1 QYPHFEHKIKQKIK
15 EVEAVDSLLVSLV
28 QISENEFEITSADKD
43 LIGQK
48 IGNFEITEMIGR
60 GGMGVVYLAR
70 DTKLD
75 RSVAVKSMPA
85 ELHSS
90 STAQARFKREA
101 KLLASLNHPNIAV
114 IYEIIE
120 QQVGA
125 SYLVLEYVPGQT
137 LAQRINNKPLKLEE
151 ALSIGQQSAEA
162 VSAAHDKGV
171 IHRDLKP
178 GNIKITPDGR
188 VKVLDFGLAKTS
200 GSEGIPVEATVTQP
214 GRVIGTP
221 AYMSPEQACG
231 KSADKR
237 SDIWSFGCLMYE
249 MLTGHLPFKG
259 ETTTEILAR
268 IIEREPD
275 WELLQEDTPSNIRVL
290 LRRCLEKN
298 PNRRLQHI
306 GDVAIEIS
314 ETLNMPLTTPPVTTP
329 SSTSLKPQI
338 TTRHKLRTAA
348 IIVAAAFMIVLAVI
362 AVQFVSKKEV
372 QPSLKEIRLVV
383 LPFENLGSTEDEYFA
398 DGISEEIISRLS
410 AIHTLGVISR
420 TSAIKYKNSNKDIK
434 EIGEELDV
442 EYVLE
447 GTVRWE
453 RPSEGPSRVRV
464 TPQLIRVSDDTH
476 LWSERYDA
484 VLANIFQV
492 QTDMAEQVVQALDI
506 TLLEPERQALASRP
520 TENMEAYDCYLRG
533 NEYRWTGAFHKKNLR
548 IAIQMYEKAVEL
560 DPTFALAYAQLSRAH
575 LSTYWRYYDRSEE
588 REGRLARAKEAVDK
602 ALQLNPNLAE
612 VRMALG
618 HYYYQGLL
626 DYDRALE
633 QFAIARKSQPNSSD
647 ILSWIGYI
655 QRRQGNFEQ
664 ALANIKKASELDPLR
679 GFGLGETYALL
690 RMYPQ
695 AEQSLERTLRL
706 HPDDT
711 GGYNNKAW
719 LYVRWQGSTEK
730 ARAVLAEALQNI
742 RSEEST
748 PIVDSLVTLDVF
760 DGNYQEALDR
770 LSLTSEDT
778 DNQDNL
784 IPTAL
789 RCAPIYGYMDH
800 KELAKKYYDES
811 RSILESKIQQRP
823 EDARFH
829 SSLGIAYAGLGRK
842 EDAIRE
848 GKLGVNLLPVTKDA
862 WAGLYRVED
871 LARIYVMAGE
881 FDKAIDQLEF
891 LLSRPG
897 VLSIPLLQLDP
908 AWDPLRDHPR
918 FQKLIKQGK

>member
-1 QYPHFEHKIKQKIK
+1 LPRPY
-15 EVEAVDSLLVSLV
+15 
-28 QISENEFEITSADKD
+28 
-43 LIGQK
+43 
-48 IGNFEITEMIGR
+48 
-60 GGMGVVYLAR
+60 
-70 DTKLD
+70 
-75 RSVAVKSMPA
+75 
-85 ELHSS
+85 
-90 STAQARFKREA
+90 
-101 KLLASLNHPNIAV
+101 
-114 IYEIIE
+114 
-120 QQVGA
+120 
-125 SYLVLEYVPGQT
+125 
-137 LAQRINNKPLKLEE
+137 
-151 ALSIGQQSAEA
+151 
-162 VSAAHDKGV
+162 
-171 IHRDLKP
+171 RDLKP
-178 GNIKITPDGR
+178 GNIKITPEGK
-188 VKVLDFGLAKTS
+188 VKVLDFGLAKAV
-200 GSEGIPVEATVTQP
+200 GGEAVEQQSTVTQP
-214 GRVIGTP
+214 GRVMGTP

-231 KSADKR
+231 KPTDKR
-237 SDIWSFGCLMYE
+237 SDIWSFGCTMYE
-249 MLTGHLPFKG
+249 MLTGHLPFDG

-314 ETLNMPLTTPPVTTP
+314 ETLTIPVTAPPVTTP
-329 SSTSLKPQI
+329 SSILLKPQI
-338 TTRHKLRTAA
+338 TARHKLRTAA

-398 DGISEEIISRLS
+398 AGITDAITARL
-410 AIHTLGVISR
+410 AVIHGLGVISR
-420 TSAIKYKNSNKDIK
+420 QSAIQYRKRERSAQVIR
-434 EIGEELDV
+434 EELGVD
-442 EYVLE
+442 YILE
-447 GTVRWE
+447 GTVQRE
-453 RPSEGPSRVRV
+453 RPSDPKSRVRII
-464 TPQLIRVSDDTH
+464 PQLINASDNTH
-476 LWSERYDA
+476 VWAQTYDNDMSE
-484 VLANIFQV
+484 VFQV
-492 QTDMAEQVVQALDI
+492 QSDLAERVAQALDI
-506 TLLEPERQALASRP
+506 TLLEQERQELQARP
-520 TENMEAYDCYLRG
+520 TQNIEAYECYLRG
-533 NEYRWTGAFHKKNLR
+533 KEYHYGDGVIHKNNYG

-647 ILSWIGYI
+647 ILSWIGYV

-664 ALANIKKASELDPLR
+664 ALANIKKASELEPLR
-679 GFGLGETYALL
+679 GFGLGETYVLL

-695 AEQSLERTLRL
+695 AEQSLDRTLSL

-711 GGYNNKAW
+711 GGYHNKAW

-742 RSEEST
+742 RLEETSR
-748 PIVDSLVTLDVF
+748 IVDSLITLDVF

-770 LSLTSEDT
+770 LSLKSEDT
-778 DNQDNL
+778 DNQDNF

-789 RCAPIYGYMDH
+789 RCAPIYGYMNK

-823 EDARFH
+823 DDARFH
-829 SSLGIAYAGLGRK
+829 SLLGIAYAGLGRK
-842 EDAIRE
+842 EDALRE
-848 GKLGVNLLPVTKDA
+848 GKLGVELLPVTKDA
-862 WAGLYRVED
+862 MRGQGRVKD
-871 LARIYVMAGE
+871 LANIYVMVGE
-881 FDKAIDQLEF
+881 YDLAIDQIEF

-897 VLSIPLLQLDP
+897 GMSIPLLQLDP
-908 AWDPLRDHPR
+908 TWNPLRNHPR
-918 FQKLIKQGK
+918 FKNLVELKR